1 MGQGLARRRT
11 VDLQEPVINL
21 TPLIDVVFVVLIAFI
36 LVAPLLDRD
45 QVQLA
50 SVANVPSHVPLSMKE
65 ASPIQIHVRA
75 DNTILL
81 SGIPTSLEDLPQ
93 KLFIARQQFP
103 HAHPQVFHDKRAHF
117 GTYQALKN
125 CLERAGF
132 DEMDIVLSPS

>member
-11 VDLQEPVINL
+11 IDLQEPVINL

-50 SVANVPSHVPLSMKE
+50 SGANLPSHTPLSMKE
-65 ASPIQIHVRA
+65 ASPIQIHVRS
-75 DNTILL
+75 DNTILFA
-81 SGIPTSLEDLPQ
+81 GMVTCIDDLPQ
-93 KLFIARQQFP
+93 KLIAARQQFP
-103 HAHPQVFHDKRAHF
+103 QARPQVFHDKRAHF

>member
-11 VDLQEPVINL
+11 IELQEPVINI

-50 SVANVPSHVPLSMKE
+50 SGANLPSHAPLSMKE

-75 DNTILL
+75 DNTILFGGTL
-81 SGIPTSLEDLPQ
+81 TSFDDLPQ
-93 KLFIARQQFP
+93 KLLSARQHFP
-103 HAHPQVFHDKRAHF
+103 QARPQVFHDKRAHF

>member
-11 VDLQEPVINL
+11 VESQEPVINI

-36 LVAPLLDRD
+36 MVAPLLDRD

-50 SVANVPSHVPLSMKE
+50 SGGNAPSHVPLSMKE

-75 DNTILL
+75 DNTILFAGML
-81 SGIPTSLEDLPQ
+81 TSIDDLPQ
-93 KLFIARQQFP
+93 RLVLARQRFP
-103 HAHPQVFHDKRAHF
+103 QARPQVFHDKHAQF
-117 GTYQALKN
+117 GTYQSLKN
-125 CLERAGF
+125 VLERAGF

>member
-1 MGQGLARRRT
+1 MGEGLSRRRT
-11 VDLQEPVINL
+11 VDLQEPVINI

-36 LVAPLLDRD
+36 LVAPLLNRD

-50 SVANVPSHVPLSMKE
+50 SGANLPSQSSLSMKE

-81 SGIPTSLEDLPQ
+81 GGTPAALDDLPRQ
-93 KLFIARQQFP
+93 LFIARKQFP
-103 HAHPQVFHDKRAHF
+103 QARPQVFHDKRAHF

-125 CLERAGF
+125 CLEQAGF
-132 DEMDIVLSPS
+132 DEMEIVLSPS

>member
-11 VDLQEPVINL
+11 IDPQEPVINI

-50 SVANVPSHVPLSMKE
+50 SGSNLPSHVPLSMKE

-75 DNTILL
+75 DNTILFAGTL
-81 SGIPTSLEDLPQ
+81 TSLDDLSE
-93 KLFIARQQFP
+93 KLSIARNQYPQ
-103 HAHPQVFHDKRAHF
+103 AHPQVFHDKRAHF